1 VFPRCSR
8 EGHEEWLRA
17 NYPGLVC
24 DGEAITGTIEF
35 TAASRTEN
43 NQFVTLG
50 NDLCDGNGAVVLVG
64 SFNIRLEERTD
75 KSTWHLPALFVDGIE
90 LIPER
95 HFNQKDHSACL
106 CSPLEEREF
115 LEPELQLLFAGAVAV
130 GRICS
135 RINRY
140 PGSVFENPRSGV
152 CRRMCTGAFPV
163 FEIGLG
169 VNAEATMTWGLAAWT
184 ARKGSLL

>member
-1 VFPRCSR
+1 M
-8 EGHEEWLRA
+8 
-17 NYPGLVC
+17 
-24 DGEAITGTIEF
+24 
-35 TAASRTEN
+35 
-43 NQFVTLG
+43 TLG

-115 LEPELQLLFAGAVAV
+115 LEPELQFSLFLERLVIPFLYGQSFYSSRGQWPWAEYAHGSTGILEAY
-130 GRICS
+130 S
-135 RINRY
+135 RIHDPASAEGCVQGHSQY
-140 PGSVFENPRSGV
+140 SKSGW
-152 CRRMCTGAFPV
+152 
-163 FEIGLG
+163 E
-169 VNAEATMTWGLAAWT
+169 
-184 ARKGSLL
+184 